1 MRNFWGVAN
10 STILWPNNWPLH
22 WPFWSD
28 FFTEGVVLH
37 DQLGNAKKAK
47 TKMGAIYVSPR
58 IVAEEYFG
66 RNEGTVEH
74 LGKVWEG
81 NRVRSEM

>member
-1 MRNFWGVAN
+1 MKAVKP
-10 STILWPNNWPLH
+10 TILHKSCSNRKNN
-22 WPFWSD
+22 
-28 FFTEGVVLH
+28 
-37 DQLGNAKKAK
+37 A
-47 TKMGAIYVSPR
+47 KMGAICVSPR